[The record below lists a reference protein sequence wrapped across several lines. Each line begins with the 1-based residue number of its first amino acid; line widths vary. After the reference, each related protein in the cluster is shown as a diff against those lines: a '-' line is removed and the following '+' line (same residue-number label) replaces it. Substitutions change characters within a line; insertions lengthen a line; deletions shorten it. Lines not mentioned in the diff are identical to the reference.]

1 MALTGSEEASG
12 LQRRLL
18 PSFSW
23 SSIKTRLIDAEHLL
37 VQRLAGTVFMIRVA
51 NALLAFGGQIL
62 FARWMGSFQYG
73 IYVYVWTWV
82 LLLGQAID
90 LGLGTASQRF
100 IPNYIDATNSTTYL
114 KVGHQIVAHNH

>member
-1 MALTGSEEASG
+1 MALTGSEGASG

-18 PSFSW
+18 PLPSW
-23 SSIKTRLIDAEHLL
+23 PQIKTRLIDAEHLL